1 MFFPPNSK
9 DFAHRES
16 FCSRS
21 KWIINFA
28 MMPRSSALVRFG
40 FIPRWTAYKLD
51 CSRMISNNSR
61 VNIFW
66 NIPEDFQILGFHALL
81 LMVEI
86 FWNWD
91 CTFLFLDSTFYSFS
105 DALFWSRKG
114 PAWTGEAAREQRRH
128 SRDGGD
134 YLRDYESS
142 FFSGRG
148 CCRTAKTPLRS
159 TETPLRTTETP
170 LMTAGTPPGTAET
183 PPGTAETSPASLC
196 FGWNIGFLCL

>member
-28 MMPRSSALVRFG
+28 MMPRSSALIVRFG
-40 FIPRWTAYKLD
+40 FIPLWTAYKLD

-66 NIPEDFQILGFHALL
+66 NIPEDFQILCFHALL

-86 FWNWD
+86 MWYWN
-91 CTFLFLDSTFYSFS
+91 CRFLFLDPTFSSFS
-105 DALFWSRKG
+105 DALFWTTSWTREG
-114 PAWTGEAAREQRRH
+114 PAWPGEAAREQRRL

-142 FFSGRG
+142 FSSGRG

-183 PPGTAETSPASLC
+183 SPA
-196 FGWNIGFLCL
+196 

>member
-1 MFFPPNSK
+1 
-9 DFAHRES
+9 
-16 FCSRS
+16 
-21 KWIINFA
+21 
-28 MMPRSSALVRFG
+28 MPRSSALVRFG

-86 FWNWD
+86 LWYWD
-91 CTFLFLDSTFYSFS
+91 CRFLFLDHTFSSFS
-105 DALFWSRKG
+105 DALFWTTSWTREG
-114 PAWTGEAAREQRRH
+114 PAWLGEAAREQRRH
-128 SRDGGD
+128 SRDGGE

-148 CCRTAKTPLRS
+148 CCRTAKTRLRTPENPLRT
-159 TETPLRTTETP
+159 TEIPLRTTETP
-170 LMTAGTPPGTAET
+170 LRTIEPPLRTAET
-183 PPGTAETSPASLC
+183 PPGLTETSPATLR
-196 FGWNIGFLCL
+196 FGWNIGFLRL